1 MMAFVIASLVNLG
14 SAWLFLKFF
23 QWTYAFVP
31 SQNTKP
37 FMVRFILVGILTV
50 PLLLLITILWLPRYF
65 PSTGL
70 NWLDELFFS
79 VFSTGLTEEGAK
91 FAVFVFFAER
101 WKSIREPRDGVLQAA
116 CVALAFSTLENFKY
130 MLVFGPDVMGYR
142 LFFSMAGHIGFTA
155 IAGWAWATIRSRLTV
170 SEQKHALRFSLGYIS
185 LGAILHGFYN
195 FFISIDMMP
204 ISFLCELT
212 AIYLTLILLKEAEQN
227 SPFRRFSLYEWRE
240 AAQRLIIAS
249 AKDPLDWVSRERAGL
264 YLIYGGDLRRAIK
277 FLGQAARL
285 RPLLPYPRAY
295 LAAARILRGN
305 DEGLFQLKLAYY
317 EMSDDRRGIFART
330 LRKIARN
337 APGWSRLERIIKEST
352 PTVTPTVRNQRYATT
367 ERKLLFTGLPVRPT
381 P

>member
-1 MMAFVIASLVNLG
+1 MLDFITASVVNLG

-23 QWTYAFVP
+23 QWTYTFVP

-50 PLLLLITILWLPRYF
+50 PLLWLVTIFWLPSYV

-70 NWLDELFFS
+70 DWLDELFFS

-116 CVALAFSTLENFKY
+116 CVALTFSTLENFKY
-130 MLVFGPDVMGYR
+130 MLVFGPEVMGYR

-155 IAGWAWATIRSRLTV
+155 IAGWAWATIRSRLTA
-170 SEQKHALRFSLGYIS
+170 SEQKHALKFSMGYIS
-185 LGAILHGFYN
+185 LGATLHGFFN
-195 FFISIDMMP
+195 FFLYIDKMYL
-204 ISFLCELT
+204 STLCELT
-212 AIYLTLILLKEAEQN
+212 AIFLTLILLKEAEQN
-227 SPFRRFSLYEWRE
+227 SPFRRFSLFEWRE
-240 AAQRLIIAS
+240 AAQRLSLAS
-249 AKDPLDWVSRERAGL
+249 ARDPFDWVSRERAGL

-277 FLGQAARL
+277 YLGQAARL

-305 DEGLFQLKLAYY
+305 EEEVFALKLAYF
-317 EMSDDRRGIFART
+317 EMDAGRRDVFART
-330 LRKIARN
+330 LRKIAHN
-337 APGWSRLERIIKEST
+337 NVGWSQLERIFKSSRTLMIAGI
-352 PTVTPTVRNQRYATT
+352 RNQSYVTR
-367 ERKLLFTGLPVRPT
+367 ERKLRLLER
-381 P
+381 